1 MEAQDLPR
9 RPVERHVLLTGG
21 TGFVGKVV
29 LAELMRRR
37 EELGIAKVYSLI
49 RPRKGLSPEERFA
62 QMASSPCFQHLPA
75 DWQTHCRVI
84 SGDICEP
91 GLGLS
96 EGDREHLVGRLSH
109 ILHCAASVQFNLPL
123 LEATRINVEGTLAVL
138 DFARDCRQLQAM
150 TYVSTAYVTPHL
162 GDEASIPEV
171 LYPLPMDVEALHA
184 SIRAGEADERDLL
197 TRTGH
202 SNTYTF
208 TKCLAENLVAKYQNG
223 IPLVILRPSIIAACQ
238 ERPFAGWIDSKAAYA
253 AFVSLYGAGYLHA
266 FQAELD
272 SRLDIIPC
280 DAVADRLLAVVF
292 DPAWPQRSRPAIVQA
307 VAGYAKSSTILEAR
321 TSWNPYFH
329 PRAGEPRPYLAYF
342 GPDRARLRRAL
353 LWHHEV
359 PLTLKQLGARLLGQG
374 RQAERIGRLKKALRS
389 IDEVFPYF
397 TRNTFRFESSLPL
410 GDDFEVKAYLATV
423 CQGVRRHLLKRDER
437 VIPQARP
444 LPESGQPGAGPS
456 EPSAASPSESAAGR

>member
-9 RPVERHVLLTGG
+9 HPAERHVLLTGG

-37 EELGIAKVYSLI
+37 EELGITTVYPLI

-62 QMASSPCFQHLPA
+62 QLSDSPCFQHLPA
-75 DWQTHCRVI
+75 DWQRHCRVI
-84 SGDICEP
+84 AGDICEP

-96 EGDREHLVGRLSH
+96 DGDREFLAGRLTQ

-123 LEATRINVEGTLAVL
+123 GEATRINVEGTLAVL
-138 DFARDCRQLQAM
+138 DLARSCRQLQAM
-150 TYVSTAYVTPHL
+150 AYVSTAYVTPHP
-162 GDEASIPEV
+162 GDEIPIPEI
-171 LYPLPMDVEALHA
+171 LHALPMDVEALHA
-184 SIRAGEADERDLL
+184 AIRSGEVDERELL
-197 TRTGH
+197 ARTGH

-208 TKCLAENLVAKYQNG
+208 TKCLAENLVVKHQG
-223 IPLVILRPSIIAACQ
+223 GVPLVILRPSIIAACQ

-266 FQAELD
+266 FQAKLD

-280 DAVADRLLAVVF
+280 DAVVDRLLAVGF
-292 DPAWPQRSRPAIVQA
+292 DPAWPLRDRPAIVQA
-307 VAGYAKSSTILEAR
+307 VAGYDKSSTILEAR
-321 TSWNPYFH
+321 TSWNPFFQ

-353 LWHHEV
+353 FWHHEL
-359 PLTLKQLGARLLGQG
+359 PLTLKQVGVWLLGQG
-374 RQAERIGRLKKALRS
+374 RQAERIGRLKRTLRS

-410 GDDFEVKAYLATV
+410 AGDFEVNAYLATV

-437 VIPQARP
+437 VIPQA
-444 LPESGQPGAGPS
+444 
-456 EPSAASPSESAAGR
+456 PSATRYEPKATSPSESTVGR